1 MYRSDLKS
9 ASGKEYV
16 GTSTLHA
23 SKWLEWET
31 RAGECKHN
39 QRYLK
44 NYRTSNYIS
53 MSARQTWIN
62 WSYSSKRN
70 MKFLLKLSYFIS
82 YDIILIVK
90 KFKIKLW
97 NVILNKRSVISMA
110 KLLCFHFTYMFSLAI
125 QQVCHTL

>member
-9 ASGKEYV
+9 ASGKDYV
-16 GTSTLHA
+16 ESSTLHA
-23 SKWLEWET
+23 SKWLEWEI

-44 NYRTSNYIS
+44 NFRTSNYII
-53 MSARQTWIN
+53 MLARQTWIN
-62 WSYSSKRN
+62 WAYSSKCI
-70 MKFLLKLSYFIS
+70 MKLLLKLSYFIS

-90 KFKIKLW
+90 KFKIKCETSYWINVVLFPW
-97 NVILNKRSVISMA
+97 NSCCVFISLIL
-110 KLLCFHFTYMFSLAI
+110 FSLAI